1 MTNQNQKRGRAICL
15 FLVIINLTK
24 SKKIMLSWEVIM
36 NGGIKKAKRY
46 LPLYLMFLPGGLY
59 LLINNYIPMAG
70 IVVAF
75 KQYNVRDGLFGSSWI
90 GLKNFKFLFATPDAF
105 IITRNTILYNLV
117 FIVLN
122 TVLGIIFAMFICD
135 AINKKLKKMYQSAI
149 LFPYLMSAVI
159 LGYIVFAYCSQSNGI
174 LNNTILPAL
183 GIDPVSWYSDARV
196 WPVILIFVNTWKGV
210 GYGCLIYISAINGI
224 DPSLYEAASLDG
236 ATKWQQI
243 KAITLPSLVPTII
256 TLTLMSIGRIFY
268 SDFGLF
274 YQVPRNS
281 GAVYATTN
289 VIDTYVYRGLME
301 QSNIGM
307 SAAAGFYQSIIGF
320 VLVIVANWVVRKISE
335 ENALF

>member
-1 MTNQNQKRGRAICL
+1 MKG
-15 FLVIINLTK
+15 K
-24 SKKIMLSWEVIM
+24 MSKF
-36 NGGIKKAKRY
+36 KRY

-59 LLINNYIPMAG
+59 LLINNYIPMG
-70 IVVAF
+70 GLIVAF
-75 KQYNVRDGLFGSSWI
+75 KQYNVRNGLFGSKWI

-105 IITRNTILYNLV
+105 VITRNTILYNV
-117 FIVLN
+117 AFIVIN
-122 TVLGIIFAMFICD
+122 TLLGIIFAIFICD
-135 AINKKLKKMYQSAI
+135 AMNKKLKKVYQSAI

-174 LNNTILPAL
+174 LNKSILPMFGQGA
-183 GIDPVSWYSDARV
+183 VNWYSESKY
-196 WPVILIFVNTWKGV
+196 WPFILIFVNTWKGV

-224 DPSLYEAASLDG
+224 DPGLYEAASLDG
-236 ATKWQQI
+236 ASKWQQI
-243 KAITLPSLVPTII
+243 KNITLPELVPTII

-281 GAVYATTN
+281 GAIYSVTN

-307 SAAAGFYQSIIGF
+307 SAAAGFYQSIVGF
-320 VLVIVANWVVRKISE
+320 ALVLIANLVVRKVSK